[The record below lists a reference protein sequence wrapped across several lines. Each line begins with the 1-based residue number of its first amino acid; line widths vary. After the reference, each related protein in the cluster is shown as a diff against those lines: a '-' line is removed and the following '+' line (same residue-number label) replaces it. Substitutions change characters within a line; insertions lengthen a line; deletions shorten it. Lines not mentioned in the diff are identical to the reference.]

1 MYLVDNIFNEQKA
14 CNNWNGITKQAVDE
28 GYDGVRAVAD
38 TSWLEKNNYRPFL
51 QFEQVV
57 NNWIVN
63 IKLIVICLYDVHK
76 INPYEVAYIIKSHG
90 YVITWYDDHP
100 ELIQNM
106 ELLLKEKELRES
118 RQLLERALEYDR
130 MKTEFL
136 SNITHELKTPISV
149 ILSAIQVLLKI
160 KEGSGQQ
167 TLSSNKYFKS
177 IQQNCLRLLRL
188 VNNLL
193 DITRIDSNYFEINL
207 ENYDIVDL
215 IGNITLS
222 VNEYAKSKGISIS
235 FETDV
240 RKKIIACDPDQ
251 MERIILNLLSNAI
264 KFTPRGGNIH
274 VTVMDGASNIKVIVK
289 DSGIGIPA
297 DKQEFIFK
305 RFCQVDSSRRRSC
318 EGSGIGLSLVK
329 ALIEKHNG
337 NITLKSAPGQGS
349 EFILEIPCHVVQE
362 KPNQKLSQY
371 ELTSRNVVER
381 IKVEFSD
388 IYI

>member
-1 MYLVDNIFNEQKA
+1 M
-14 CNNWNGITKQAVDE
+14 
-28 GYDGVRAVAD
+28 
-38 TSWLEKNNYRPFL
+38 
-51 QFEQVV
+51 
-57 NNWIVN
+57 
-63 IKLIVICLYDVHK
+63 
-76 INPYEVAYIIKSHG
+76 
-90 YVITWYDDHP
+90 
-100 ELIQNM
+100 
-106 ELLLKEKELRES
+106 
-118 RQLLERALEYDR
+118 
-130 MKTEFL
+130 
-136 SNITHELKTPISV
+136 
-149 ILSAIQVLLKI
+149 
-160 KEGSGQQ
+160 
-167 TLSSNKYFKS
+167 
-177 IQQNCLRLLRL
+177 
-188 VNNLL
+188 L